1 MYSGANVIDVRI
13 GNGSSQYASL
23 QRLPVYWDQLQTPPS
38 GPEENAAK
46 VKVTNL
52 VDALPQNRIINLV
65 SDLAAKAPLNSPAF
79 TGNPTAPTQPV
90 GNNSTRLATTEF
102 VQAAKVKPNW
112 NAAPG
117 SEAEIL
123 NKPNLDLK
131 ANLNSPA
138 FTGNPTAPTQPVG
151 DNSTKL
157 ATTGFVQASRVKPN
171 WNAAPGS
178 EAEILNKPGN
188 ATTSVAGLMS
198 AADKT
203 KLDQVSLIH
212 QVVDWMAPPG
222 SPNEILNKPTTV
234 SGYGITDIRN
244 FPPLT
249 IDGGVP

>member
-65 SDLAAKAPLNSPAF
+65 SDLAAKAP
-79 TGNPTAPTQPV
+79 
-90 GNNSTRLATTEF
+90 
-102 VQAAKVKPNW
+102 
-112 NAAPG
+112 
-117 SEAEIL
+117 
-123 NKPNLDLK
+123 
-131 ANLNSPA
+131 LNSPA